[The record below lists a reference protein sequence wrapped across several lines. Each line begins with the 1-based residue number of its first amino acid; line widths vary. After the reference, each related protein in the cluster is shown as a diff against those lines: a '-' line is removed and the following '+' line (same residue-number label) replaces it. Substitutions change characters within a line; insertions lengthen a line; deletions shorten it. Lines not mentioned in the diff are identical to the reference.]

1 MTPHV
6 ITDLDQSI
14 AITKE
19 FRDKVGAIKR
29 EVEMRDRREKKE

>member
-6 ITDLDQSI
+6 IADLDQSI

-19 FRDKVGAIKR
+19 LREKVGAIKK
-29 EVEMRDRREKKE
+29 EVEMRDKMEKKE